1 MRRKSA
7 LELRRKK
14 TTCCNFGGSNEKP
27 ETCPLEFHHRGAVS
41 LCCALKSIA
50 LYAQSN
56 PPSILTDS
64 RQLIVLVT
72 PHWNAVNGTL
82 RRYQRENAADVWQP
96 IGGSFPVVIGARE
109 WHGAPG
115 FSAVK
120 IRNSKWKEINARP
133 RESMRSVLLLVLSLI
148 LDRI

>member
-82 RRYQRENAADVWQP
+82 RRYQRKMPQMYGSPSAALFRW
-96 IGGSFPVVIGARE
+96 
-109 WHGAPG
+109 
-115 FSAVK
+115 
-120 IRNSKWKEINARP
+120 
-133 RESMRSVLLLVLSLI
+133 
-148 LDRI
+148 

>member
-72 PHWNAVNGTL
+72 PTGMQSMG
-82 RRYQRENAADVWQP
+82 RCAAIRGRMPQMY
-96 IGGSFPVVIGARE
+96 GSP
-109 WHGAPG
+109 
-115 FSAVK
+115 SAALF
-120 IRNSKWKEINARP
+120 RW
-133 RESMRSVLLLVLSLI
+133 
-148 LDRI
+148 

>member
-1 MRRKSA
+1 MRDFFFFLSFMYCCGSLLTTGMRRKSA

-41 LCCALKSIA
+41 LCCALKSIG

-82 RRYQRENAADVWQP
+82 RR
-96 IGGSFPVVIGARE
+96 
-109 WHGAPG
+109 
-115 FSAVK
+115 
-120 IRNSKWKEINARP
+120 
-133 RESMRSVLLLVLSLI
+133 
-148 LDRI
+148 